1 VRLDRHGAAATAAPC
16 VIVLHGGPG
25 APGSAAGL
33 ARGLAAG
40 FRVLEPWQ
48 RGSADGGPLTVAQHV
63 DDLLALAAAECPGEQ
78 PALVG
83 HSWGAML
90 ALAAAAAAPTAFA
103 ALALVG
109 CGTFDEA
116 ARTQYTLALEQRG
129 GKGFLASLAALDHSE
144 MDPDRRLLAKA
155 ERFDAAFGVDLLPEV
170 SHAALDARAHAET
183 WTDMLRLQAADV
195 YPAAFAAIRA
205 PVLMLHGAQDPHPGS
220 LIRDSLLPFLPQLE
234 FRAFARCG
242 HYPWR
247 ERAVRAEFF
256 ALLADWLGRQSA

>member
-1 VRLDRHGAAATAAPC
+1 VRLDRHGDSGPW

-48 RGSADGGPLTVAQHV
+48 RGSADGGQLTVAQHV
-63 DDLLALAAAECPGEQ
+63 DDLLALAAAECPGER

-90 ALAAAAAAPTAFA
+90 ALAAAAAAPEAFG

-109 CGTFDEA
+109 CGTFDET
-116 ARTQYTLALEQRG
+116 ARTQYTFALERRG
-129 GKGFLASLAALDHSE
+129 GKGFLAALAALDRSA
-144 MDPDRRLLAKA
+144 MDPDLRLLAKA
-155 ERFDAAFGVDLLPEV
+155 EHFDAAFGVDLLPET
-170 SHAALDARAHAET
+170 SHAVLDARANAET
-183 WTDMLRLQAADV
+183 WADMLRCQAEGV
-195 YPAAFAAIRA
+195 YPAAFAAIRG
-205 PVLMLHGAQDPHPGS
+205 PVLMLHGAEDPHPGRM
-220 LIRDSLLPFLPQLE
+220 IRDSLLPFLPQLE
-234 FRAFARCG
+234 YREFARCG

-247 ERAVRAEFF
+247 ERAARTEFL
-256 ALLADWLGRQSA
+256 ALLADWLRRQST

>member
-1 VRLDRHGAAATAAPC
+1 MRLDRHGDAGAC

-25 APGSAAGL
+25 APGSASGL

-48 RGSADGGPLTVAQHV
+48 RGSADGGPLTVAQHI
-63 DDLLALAAAECPGEQ
+63 DDLLALTAAECPGER

-90 ALAAAAAAPTAFA
+90 ALATAAAQPAVFG

-116 ARTQYTLALEQRG
+116 TRTHYYLALEQRG
-129 GKGFLASLAALDHSE
+129 GKGFLASLAALDRSE

-155 ERFDAAFGVDLLPEV
+155 ERFDAAFGVDLLPEP
-170 SHAALDARAHAET
+170 SHAALDAHANAET
-183 WTDMLRLQAADV
+183 WADMLRLQAAGV
-195 YPAAFAAIRA
+195 YPAAFAAIRV
-205 PVLMLHGAQDPHPGS
+205 PVLMLHGAEDPHPGR

-234 FRAFARCG
+234 YCEFRRCG

-247 ERAVRAEFF
+247 ERAARTEFL
-256 ALLADWLGRQSA
+256 ALLAAWLRRQST